1 MNTTKNISLAIS
13 IILLAFG
20 AWPIALITAT
30 VCVTLSII
38 TDTQRRKEFQE
49 LQTEVRKLRED
60 LEQLQTVRRAM
71 DKVEN
76 RGEGR

>member
-1 MNTTKNISLAIS
+1 MNATKNISLAIS

-49 LQTEVRKLRED
+49 LQTEVQKLRED

-71 DKVEN
+71 DKAED
-76 RGEGR
+76 REKDR

>member
-49 LQTEVRKLRED
+49 LQAEVRKLRED
-60 LEQLQTVRRAM
+60 LERLQTGAV
-71 DKVEN
+71 
-76 RGEGR
+76 GR